1 MAVSRNTTPGRGNH
15 KSSIF
20 SKLAKPLVFSAMKA
34 RAFALTASLSTIIGS
49 SSTRAITAARK
60 IPERSATHVMT
71 RGLFI
76 DRKK

>member
-1 MAVSRNTTPGRGNH
+1 
-15 KSSIF
+15 
-20 SKLAKPLVFSAMKA
+20 MKA